1 MRLRH
6 SMYVLSLCVLVNAL
20 CAARAHA
27 KPTINELAKAH
38 FELGRAQ
45 FKHGDYEGALR
56 EFDESFKLQQAPLLL
71 YNAGLAARKAGHDAV
86 ALQRFEDY
94 LKRAPADAEER
105 AEVQRYVDELHA
117 AGVTEEPQTPPIA
130 APAPLVAPPAL
141 TPVPVVIAPT
151 PASDSPHPTPA
162 YKKWWLWTIVGVV
175 VVAGAGVGLGLGLS
189 QGDNFKPTLP
199 DVSLNSSAAQSMAS
213 LTFRLAPLRNR

>member
-20 CAARAHA
+20 FAATAQA

-45 FKHGDYEGALR
+45 YKHGDYEGALR

-71 YNAGLAARKAGHDAV
+71 YNAGLAARKAGHDPI
-86 ALQRFEDY
+86 ALHRFEDY
-94 LKRAPADAEER
+94 LNRAPADAEER
-105 AEVQRYVDELHA
+105 AEVQRYVDELLA
-117 AGVTEEPQTPPIA
+117 AGVTEEPAAPVV
-130 APAPLVAPPAL
+130 APAPVVTPPPVTPVVVAPP
-141 TPVPVVIAPT
+141 P
-151 PASDSPHPTPA
+151 PASDSPHPREPV
-162 YKKWWLWTIVGVV
+162 YKKWWLWTAVGVV

-199 DVSLNSSAAQSMAS
+199 DVALNS
-213 LTFRLAPLRNR
+213 LTIRLARH

>member
-1 MRLRH
+1 MRFSH

-20 CAARAHA
+20 CAASAYA

-71 YNAGLAARKAGHDAV
+71 YNAGLAARKAGHDPI
-86 ALQRFEDY
+86 ALHRFEDY
-94 LKRAPADAEER
+94 LKRAPAEAEER

-117 AGVTEEPQTPPIA
+117 AGVTEAPETPPV
-130 APAPLVAPPAL
+130 VAPPPVVTPPPV
-141 TPVPVVIAPT
+141 TPVAVAPT
-151 PASDSPHPTPA
+151 QVPASDSPHPRQPV
-162 YKKWWLWTIVGVV
+162 YKKWWLWTTVGI
-175 VVAGAGVGLGLGLS
+175 VVATGAGVGLGLGLS

-199 DVSLNSSAAQSMAS
+199 DVSLNA
-213 LTFRLAPLRNR
+213 LTIRLARH

>member
-1 MRLRH
+1 
-6 SMYVLSLCVLVNAL
+6 MYVLSLCVLVNAL
-20 CAARAHA
+20 CAASAHA

-45 FKHGDYEGALR
+45 YKHGDYEGALR

-94 LKRAPADAEER
+94 LKRAAADAGER
-105 AEVQRYVDELHA
+105 VEVQRYVDELHA
-117 AGVTEEPQTPPIA
+117 AGVTEEPQTPPV
-130 APAPLVAPPAL
+130 VAPP
-141 TPVPVVIAPT
+141 PVVTPPVTSAPVVVAPP
-151 PASDSPHPTPA
+151 PASDSPHPTPV
-162 YKKWWLWTIVGVV
+162 YKKWWLWTVVGVV

-199 DVSLNSSAAQSMAS
+199 DVSLNSSQSQSMAS
-213 LTFRLAPLRNR
+213 LTFRLARH